1 MGLPHH
7 QSHGPNHL
15 MADLTRQR
23 PSKKSSG
30 KRLLGLWGMASLR
43 WASKLSLHN
52 FLTSCARTANWS
64 EATLNTRRQS
74 FASLFRGS
82 LRKRFCDQR
91 KSCVDGSRFQQ
102 FVFVSYL
109 GLHFYPGAWEWWLS
123 EPNLS
128 TCTLVQLLKH
138 NEKLK
143 DAKERAQRRLQNRV
157 ICSCSF
163 GCSCCF
169 MSNNISLI
177 ALQMQDTWITWGN
190 WVQQFCVVCILC
202 GPCVSAVSKA

>member
-1 MGLPHH
+1 MFRWACHTI
-7 QSHGPNHL
+7 SHMAPTTSWQISPDNGP
-15 MADLTRQR
+15 QR
-23 PSKKSSG
+23 RVQG
-30 KRLLGLWGMASLR
+30 KGSWDFGGWPV
-43 WASKLSLHN
+43 WASKLS
-52 FLTSCARTANWS
+52 FPPSCARTANWS
-64 EATLNTRRQS
+64 EATLNTRRHS

-82 LRKRFCDQR
+82 LRTRFCDQR
-91 KSCVDGSRFQQ
+91 KSCVDGSRFRQ
-102 FVFVSYL
+102 FVFVSCL

-169 MSNNISLI
+169 MSNNINLI
-177 ALQMQDTWITWGN
+177 TLQMQDTWITWGN